1 MVKATSN
8 RPMWNRRAVVFGGVL
23 GGMTAFAASAL
34 RAAEAPT
41 FRFEALEGGVLD
53 STQWR
58 GKPVM
63 IVNTASMCGF
73 ARQFDTL
80 QNLQDR
86 YAARGLVVLAVPSD
100 DFRQELG
107 SEAEVKEY
115 CAINF
120 DLTLAMTRITRV
132 LGPEAHP
139 FYRWMAEQH
148 GFVPGWNFNKVLL
161 GADGQP
167 RGTWGAP
174 VDPLSGRITSAVE
187 VALAA

>member
-80 QNLQDR
+80 QNL
-86 YAARGLVVLAVPSD
+86 
-100 DFRQELG
+100 
-107 SEAEVKEY
+107 
-115 CAINF
+115 
-120 DLTLAMTRITRV
+120 
-132 LGPEAHP
+132 
-139 FYRWMAEQH
+139 
-148 GFVPGWNFNKVLL
+148 
-161 GADGQP
+161 
-167 RGTWGAP
+167 
-174 VDPLSGRITSAVE
+174 
-187 VALAA
+187 